1 MLNKEAGFQSIA
13 PGLLEQVKKAVGILR
28 SGGIVAYPTDTV
40 YGLGSD
46 VYNDEAVNKVFL
58 AKNRPLNMPLP
69 VLIADVSQLTGLAGT
84 FPPYARTLMGKYWPG
99 GLTIVFNKA
108 AAFASLVLADS
119 SKIAIRMPGHPVALM
134 LIKELGRPI
143 SGTSAN
149 LHDHASTLTA
159 GEVEKQLGGG
169 VDFIMD
175 AGRCRG
181 GQESTIID
189 ITVNPPAILRSGIIA
204 ENELMAVYS
213 RQGN

>member
-1 MLNKEAGFQSIA
+1 MLSKEAGFQNITSA
-13 PGLLEQVKKAVGILR
+13 LLEQVKKAAAILR
-28 SGGIVAYPTDTV
+28 AGGIVAYPTDTV

-46 VYNDEAVNKVFL
+46 VYNYEAVKKVFL
-58 AKNRPLNMPLP
+58 VKNRPLDMPLP
-69 VLIADVSQLTGLAGT
+69 VLIADVSQLAGLAGT

-108 AAFASLVLADS
+108 ASFTSLALAGS
-119 SKIAIRMPGHPVALM
+119 SKIAIRMPGHPLALL

-149 LHDHASTLTA
+149 LHDHASALTA

-175 AGRCRG
+175 DGRCPG
-181 GQESTIID
+181 GQESTIVD
-189 ITVNPPAILRSGIIA
+189 VTVNPPVILRKGAIPEKEIRDLL
-204 ENELMAVYS
+204 N
-213 RQGN
+213 

>member
-1 MLNKEAGFQSIA
+1 MLSKEAGFQNITPA
-13 PGLLEQVKKAVGILR
+13 LLEQVKKAAAVLR
-28 SGGIVAYPTDTV
+28 AGGIVAYPTDTV

-46 VYNDEAVNKVFL
+46 VYNDEAVKKVFL
-58 AKNRPLNMPLP
+58 AKSRPLDMPLP
-69 VLIADVSQLTGLAGT
+69 VLIADVSQLAGLTGT

-108 AAFASLVLADS
+108 ASFTSLALAGS
-119 SKIAIRMPGHPVALM
+119 SKIAVRMPGHPVALL

-149 LHDHASTLTA
+149 LHDHASALTA

-175 AGRCRG
+175 GGRCPG
-181 GQESTIID
+181 GQESTIVD
-189 ITVNPPAILRSGIIA
+189 VTVNPPVILRKGAIP
-204 ENELMAVYS
+204 EKELTDLL
-213 RQGN
+213 N